1 MFEKKNY
8 SDIILVPIKINI
20 TVNSKMLIVFENG
33 FYILKNNVNINE

>member
-1 MFEKKNY
+1 MFEKKKLFRHNT
-8 SDIILVPIKINI
+8 SIKINV